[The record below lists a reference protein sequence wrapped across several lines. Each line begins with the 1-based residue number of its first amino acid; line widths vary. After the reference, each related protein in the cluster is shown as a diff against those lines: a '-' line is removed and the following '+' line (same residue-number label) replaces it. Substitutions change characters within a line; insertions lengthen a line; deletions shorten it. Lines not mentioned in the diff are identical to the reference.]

1 MPSRRC
7 RRCRRPDRA
16 CHRPSTRCSGIQ
28 WPRRTVRR
36 CRCRRCWCPR
46 CTPSAPQVWLAV
58 AWSQVPWCKPSS
70 GTAAPAWPFGRH
82 AVVAR
87 SQYVPCAQSSPT
99 QHPSPG
105 TQVPCPSFC
114 ALQYPESHVPPQPRR
129 RRTSGAG
136 RGQERRAD
144 AAARRH
150 RGRLRVSGR
159 SRPPRRSPRAPSR
172 GREEPRAEHP
182 KSQQCAWLS
191 TLNWLPNRPKY
202 RVAH

>member
-87 SQYVPCAQSSPT
+87 SQYVPCAQSSST

-114 ALQYPESHVPPQPRR
+114 ALQYPESHVPPSPDV
-129 RRTSGAG
+129 
-136 RGQERRAD
+136 D
-144 AAARRH
+144 APP
-150 RGRLRVSGR
+150 VPVEGR
-159 SRPPRRSPRAPSR
+159 SDELTQLTQLHADIWGGCGFPV
-172 GREEPRAEHP
+172 GRDR
-182 KSQQCAWLS
+182 
-191 TLNWLPNRPKY
+191 
-202 RVAH
+202 RVAHREHLQGVAKNHARSTRSRNNAPG